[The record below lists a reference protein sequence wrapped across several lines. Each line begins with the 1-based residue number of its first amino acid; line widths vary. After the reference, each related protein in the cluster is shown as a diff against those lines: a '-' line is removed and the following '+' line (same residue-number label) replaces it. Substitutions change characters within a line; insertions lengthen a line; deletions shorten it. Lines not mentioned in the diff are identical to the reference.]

1 MTMIQFLIA
10 VPVITGAWVLG
21 RYVQYKLE
29 VRRIQKLLEKLLSDP
44 EVMRMLDEFIE
55 DDTEKDIDTN

>member
-1 MTMIQFLIA
+1 MTATQFLIA

-21 RYVQYKLE
+21 KYVQHRLE

-44 EVMRMLDEFIE
+44 DVMRMLDKFIE
-55 DDTEKDIDTN
+55 EDTEKDIDDN

>member
-29 VRRIQKLLEKLLSDP
+29 VRRVRKLLEKLLSDP
-44 EVMRMLDEFIE
+44 EVMRMLDEFDE
-55 DDTEKDIDTN
+55 DNPDS

>member
-1 MTMIQFLIA
+1 MTMVQFLIA

-29 VRRIQKLLEKLLSDP
+29 VRRVRKLLEKLLSDP
-44 EVMRMLDEFIE
+44 EVVRMLDEFTE